1 MKKTT
6 AVLFA
11 ILLVPVMLA
20 SLLVGSAIFDTAK
33 KTQIET
39 YFFQPQNNPDGRP
52 GVPAS
57 PADLGA
63 DKLLHMLI
71 KRYVTEYFY
80 VIPYTADVDR
90 RINKSKRPALYL
102 MSSKKVFEQWLTDVA
117 PGIQEMAGNE
127 ILRLVSI
134 DNIERDPNA
143 ENYWI
148 VAYSLTTW
156 PQPNN
161 FAAMPIVEHDVIY
174 MRIIYEPDIR
184 LQIITNAG
192 DEIPVEEILEQGEDP
207 AVAFKF
213 YVSNISTYKE

>member
-6 AVLFA
+6 IVLFT

-20 SLLVGSAIFDTAK
+20 SLLVSSAIFDTGK
-33 KTQIET
+33 KIQVET

-57 PADLGA
+57 PTDLGA
-63 DKLLHMLI
+63 DKLLQMLI

-117 PGIQEMAGNE
+117 PGIQEMAENE
-127 ILRLVSI
+127 MLRLVSI

-192 DEIPVEEILEQGEDP
+192 DEIPVEDILEQGEDP

>member
-6 AVLFA
+6 IVLFT

-20 SLLVGSAIFDTAK
+20 SLLVSSAIFDTGK
-33 KTQIET
+33 KIQVET

-63 DKLLHMLI
+63 DKLLQMLI

-80 VIPYTADVDR
+80 VIPYLADVER
-90 RINKSKRPALYL
+90 RIDEDKRPALYL
-102 MSSKKVFEQWLTDVA
+102 MSGDKVFEDWITNIA
-117 PGIQEMAGNE
+117 PEIQEMAENE
-127 ILRLVSI
+127 MLRLVSV

-143 ENYWI
+143 EDYW
-148 VAYSLTTW
+148 VVTYSLTTW

-161 FAAMPIVEHDVIY
+161 FAAMPTTERNVIY
-174 MRIIYEPDIR
+174 MHIMYEPDIR
-184 LQIITNAG
+184 LQITTNMG
-192 DEIPVEEILEQGEDP
+192 DKIPVEDILEKNGDP

-213 YVSNISTYKE
+213 RVLNISTYKE